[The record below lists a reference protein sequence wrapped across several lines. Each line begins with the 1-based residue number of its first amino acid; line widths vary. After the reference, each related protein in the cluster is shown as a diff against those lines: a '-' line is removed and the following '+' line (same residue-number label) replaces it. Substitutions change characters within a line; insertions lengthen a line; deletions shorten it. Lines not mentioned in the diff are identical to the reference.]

1 MNDDNP
7 RRVYIGSYEG
17 GTAHIIIPAPA
28 LARANEVLD
37 AERAR
42 REAEAAKAK
51 LQILQ
56 SARNRGRLRKLM
68 RAVFRG
74 HRRIPQ

>member
-1 MNDDNP
+1 MTDDAPN
-7 RRVYIGSYEG
+7 RVYLGTFEG
-17 GTAHIIIPAPA
+17 GVTHLIIPAPA

-37 AERAR
+37 RERAK
-42 REAEAAKAK
+42 REKLANEAKTAA
-51 LQILQ
+51 LRL
-56 SARNRGRLRKLM
+56 ARNRGKLRKAL